1 MSQRKFVK
9 DRSSNKKAR
18 SAALEAQLAAAK
30 AARAAQR
37 ASFGPSQ
44 MDFEMAVKA
53 AVMKEKSK
61 DAGYVDLAVATYA
74 LNTTGSITLV
84 ATIAQGVSVNQ
95 RVGKKAVLKS
105 LQMRG
110 VVQADTTST
119 VPSGALI
126 LVYDRKPT
134 NALPAITD
142 VLVSASS
149 YAFLN
154 DVNSDRFQIVRR
166 WNYAFIGNIT
176 TPATGQEQF
185 LVDEFVDL
193 KKRAIE
199 FNAAGTGAIGDI
211 AKGALYLISVGN
223 TAAGTAD
230 ANAVVGFRTRFI
242 DVEG

>member
-9 DRSSNKKAR
+9 DRSSKKDAK
-18 SAALEAQLAAAK
+18 LVAQLAASK
-30 AARAAQR
+30 VARQAQR
-37 ASFGPSQ
+37 VAFGPSQ

-61 DAGYVDLAVATYA
+61 DAGYVDLASATYV
-74 LNTTGSITLV
+74 LDTTGSITLV

-95 RVGKKAVLKS
+95 RIGKKAVYKS
-105 LQMRG
+105 TQIRG
-110 VVQADTTST
+110 FAQAGATTT
-119 VPSGALI
+119 IAEGAAL

-142 VLVSASS
+142 ILVAANSR
-149 YAFLN
+149 AFLN

-166 WNYAFIGNIT
+166 WDFLFAGNSAAPT
-176 TPATGQEQF
+176 TGKEVQDF
-185 LVDEFVDL
+185 DEYVDL
-193 KKRAIE
+193 KKRPLE

-211 AKGALYLISVGN
+211 AKGALYLVTVGSN
-223 TAAGTAD
+223 AAGTTAG
-230 ANAVVGFRTRFI
+230 ALICAFRTRFI